1 MRPHDLDNT
10 KARLKKELETILN
23 RTLSAGETTRP
34 LHELGVDS
42 MSLVELLVAIER
54 EFGVRLM
61 EAKLAAEDLR
71 TLQGLA
77 AAIQRT

>member
-1 MRPHDLDNT
+1 MPPHDLEST
-10 KARLKKELETILN
+10 KARLAKELGTILN
-23 RTLSAGETTRP
+23 RTLSAEDETRP

-61 EAKLAAEDLR
+61 ETKLASEDLR
-71 TLQGLA
+71 TLLGLA
-77 AAIQRT
+77 AAIQRA